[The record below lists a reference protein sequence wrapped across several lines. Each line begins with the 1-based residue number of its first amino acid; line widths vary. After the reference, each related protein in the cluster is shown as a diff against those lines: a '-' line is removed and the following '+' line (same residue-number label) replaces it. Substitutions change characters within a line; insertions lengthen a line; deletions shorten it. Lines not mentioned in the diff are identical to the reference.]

1 MKAMI
6 KAAAKKFG
14 VPSEVLDL
22 IGRNW
27 LSQVIDEFPG
37 LLLPPIMQ
45 TLHREYLNHGID
57 WIRQNVKSLQEQFL
71 LLKKL
76 YGPTWIL
83 A

>member
-1 MKAMI
+1 MKNLME
-6 KAAAKKFG
+6 AAAQKFG

-22 IGRNW
+22 LDRDWI
-27 LSQVIDEFPG
+27 SQLIDEFPS

-45 TLHREYLNHGID
+45 TLHQEY
-57 WIRQNVKSLQEQFL
+57 VKNGLEWVSEHVTELRDQLQ

-83 A
+83 T

>member
-1 MKAMI
+1 MKVMLET
-6 KAAAKKFG
+6 AAKKFG

-22 IGRNW
+22 IDHNW
-27 LSQVIDEFPG
+27 ISQLIDEFPD

-45 TLHREYLNHGID
+45 TLHREYVKNGFD
-57 WIRQNVKSLQEQFL
+57 WVKQNVGTLQNQFL

>member
-1 MKAMI
+1 MKAMLE
-6 KAAAKKFG
+6 AAARRFA

-22 IGRNW
+22 IGQNW
-27 LSQVIDEFPG
+27 ISQVIDEFPS

-45 TLHREYLNHGID
+45 TLHREYVEHGLD
-57 WIRQNVKSLQEQFL
+57 WIRQNVRSLQDQFL

>member
-1 MKAMI
+1 MKAMLE
-6 KAAAKKFG
+6 AAAKKFG

-27 LSQVIDEFPG
+27 LSQVIDEFPD
-37 LLLPPIMQ
+37 LLLPPIME
-45 TLHREYLNHGID
+45 TLKREY
-57 WIRQNVKSLQEQFL
+57 VKNGLEWVSQHVTELRNQLQL
-71 LLKKL
+71 LQKL

>member
-1 MKAMI
+1 MKNLI
-6 KAAAKKFG
+6 EAAAEKFG

-22 IGRNW
+22 LDRNW
-27 LSQVIDEFPG
+27 ISEVIEEFPS

-45 TLHREYLNHGID
+45 TLHQEYVKNGMEWVSQHITE
-57 WIRQNVKSLQEQFL
+57 IRNRIQLLQ
-71 LLKKL
+71 KL

>member
-1 MKAMI
+1 MKAMLE
-6 KAAAKKFG
+6 AAAKQFG

-22 IGRNW
+22 IDRKW
-27 LSQVIDEFPG
+27 IFQVIDEFPG

-45 TLHREYLNHGID
+45 TLHREYVKNGLE
-57 WIRQNVKSLQEQFL
+57 WIRLNALSLRDQIL
-71 LLKKL
+71 LLQKL